1 VKELNS
7 GFIIED
13 YTDMIDI
20 THDLTYM
27 PIGWTGHLVGS
38 REIVTTLEQMYRVCP
53 FRSILEFG
61 FNSGWSSALFLTL
74 FPKCVVTS
82 IEILQNES
90 AKQGVKVLAERFPG
104 RHSIVWTD
112 STKLST
118 GDLAG
123 VRYDT
128 AFIDGG
134 HDPETVS
141 ADIELSRLL
150 GIRNFIFD
158 DGNHPNVIPGIAQ
171 HSDLVQVSKNPYA
184 IIRYKDTGYREKGR
198 QSSLDHYI
206 IK

>member
-1 VKELNS
+1 
-7 GFIIED
+7 
-13 YTDMIDI
+13 MIDI

-158 DGNHPNVIPGIAQ
+158 DGNHPNVIPGIIQ
-171 HSDLVQVSKNPYA
+171 HRDLVQVSQNPYD
-184 IIRYKDTGYREKGR
+184 IIRYKKDRYRRKGR
-198 QSSLDHYI
+198 TSSLDHYV

>member
-1 VKELNS
+1 MQITHELN
-7 GFIIED
+7 
-13 YTDMIDI
+13 
-20 THDLTYM
+20 YM
-27 PIGWTGHLVGS
+27 PTGWTGHLVGS
-38 REIVTTLEQMYRVCP
+38 AETVSALEQIYRARP
-53 FRSILEFG
+53 FHSVLEFG

-74 FPKCVVTS
+74 FPRCSITS
-82 IEILQNES
+82 IEILKNES
-90 AKQGVKVLAERFPG
+90 AKQGVKVLSERFPG

-123 VRYDT
+123 VCYDT

-134 HDPETVS
+134 HNPETVS

>member
-1 VKELNS
+1 
-7 GFIIED
+7 
-13 YTDMIDI
+13 MIDI

-158 DGNHPNVIPGIAQ
+158 DGNHPNVIPGIIQ
-171 HSDLVQVSKNPYA
+171 HRDLVQVSQNPYD
-184 IIRYKDTGYREKGR
+184 IIRYKKDRYRRKDR
-198 QSSLDHYI
+198 TSSLDHYV

>member
-1 VKELNS
+1 
-7 GFIIED
+7 
-13 YTDMIDI
+13 MIDI

-90 AKQGVKVLAERFPG
+90 AKQGVKVLAERFPE

-112 STKLST
+112 STQLGT

-134 HDPETVS
+134 HDPDTVS
-141 ADIELSRLL
+141 ADIDLARSL
-150 GIRNFIFD
+150 GIRNYIFD
-158 DGNHPNVIPGIAQ
+158 DGNHPNVMPGIAR
-171 HSDLVQVSKNPYA
+171 HPELRCISKNPYSVV
-184 IIRYKDTGYREKGR
+184 RYKAGRYREKR
-198 QSSLDHYI
+198 RTSSLDHYCI
-206 IK
+206 N

>member
-1 VKELNS
+1 
-7 GFIIED
+7 
-13 YTDMIDI
+13 MIDI

-38 REIVTTLEQMYRVCP
+38 RETVTALEQIHRVRP

-74 FPKCVVTS
+74 FPECVVTS
-82 IEILQNES
+82 IEILQNET

-104 RHSIVWTD
+104 RHSIVWAD
-112 STKLST
+112 STRLST

-134 HDPETVS
+134 HDPATVS
-141 ADIELSRLL
+141 ADIALSRLL

-171 HSDLVQVSKNPYA
+171 HSDLVRVSQNPYA

-198 QSSLDHYI
+198 QSSLDHYL

>member
-1 VKELNS
+1 MMN
-7 GFIIED
+7 
-13 YTDMIDI
+13 I

-27 PIGWTGHLVGS
+27 PEGWTGHLVGS
-38 REIVTTLEQMYRVCP
+38 QETVSALQRIHQTRP
-53 FRSILEFG
+53 FQSVLEFG

-74 FPKCVVTS
+74 FPDCVITS
-82 IEILQNES
+82 IEILQNVS
-90 AKQGVKVLAERFPG
+90 AKQGVQKLTERFPG
-104 RHSIVWTD
+104 RHSIVWAD
-112 STKLST
+112 STQLGT

-134 HDPETVS
+134 HDPVTVS

-171 HSDLVQVSKNPYA
+171 HTDLVRVSQNPYD
-184 IIRYKDTGYREKGR
+184 IIRYRKGSYRRKR
-198 QSSLDHYI
+198 RTSSLDHYV

>member
-1 VKELNS
+1 
-7 GFIIED
+7 
-13 YTDMIDI
+13 MIDI

-38 REIVTTLEQMYRVCP
+38 REIVTTLKQIHRVRP

-74 FPKCVVTS
+74 FPECVVTS
-82 IEILQNES
+82 IEIYQNES

-104 RHSIVWTD
+104 RHSIVWAD
-112 STKLST
+112 STRLST

-141 ADIELSRLL
+141 ADIDLARSL

-171 HSDLVQVSKNPYA
+171 HSNLVQVSQNPYA